1 MSTAKHLIQL
11 MAAGVLTAT
20 LGFWPTTLQAQE
32 EQQLPPEKPPTETTS
47 SPPPLASPAPA
58 QASPSPAQAPALP
71 QAQPPSLQ
79 AEEVT
84 DEQVDQLV
92 AALIAIEPLVK
103 KASAD
108 LNQAE
113 TDQQRLQIEQQFE
126 RQATGIVEDN
136 GLTVDLYRQMVNLAN
151 SDAAFGQRV
160 ATALEELQQETGSDT
175 GAAETPGTKTDPAA
189 AETEDGAETPGTAI
203 E

>member
-11 MAAGVLTAT
+11 VATGVLTAT
-20 LGFWPTTLQAQE
+20 LGFWPTILQAQ
-32 EQQLPPEKPPTETTS
+32 PEDQPTPEDPTPETTS
-47 SPPPLASPAPA
+47 SPPPLASPP
-58 QASPSPAQAPALP
+58 PAQAPSLP
-71 QAQPPSLQ
+71 QAQPPALQ
-79 AEEVT
+79 AEDVT

-136 GLTVDLYRQMVNLAN
+136 GLTVDQYRQLVNLAN
-151 SDAAFGQRV
+151 SEPAFGQRV
-160 ATALEELQQETGSDT
+160 AAALEDLQQEPGSES
-175 GAAETPGTKTDPAA
+175 GAAGPPETEADPAA
-189 AETEDGAETPGTAI
+189 AETDAEAETPGTAI

>member
-11 MAAGVLTAT
+11 MATGVLTIT
-20 LGFWPTTLQAQE
+20 LGFWPITLQAQE
-32 EQQLPPEKPPTETTS
+32 EDQPTPEQPTTETTS
-47 SPPPLASPAPA
+47 SPPPLASPP
-58 QASPSPAQAPALP
+58 PAQAPSLP

-79 AEEVT
+79 SEDVT

-151 SDAAFGQRV
+151 SESAFGQRV
-160 ATALEELQQETGSDT
+160 AAALEELQQETDSESGPPEAD
-175 GAAETPGTKTDPAA
+175 TDPAEA
-189 AETEDGAETPGTAI
+189 DGDPESPDAPTE
-203 E
+203 